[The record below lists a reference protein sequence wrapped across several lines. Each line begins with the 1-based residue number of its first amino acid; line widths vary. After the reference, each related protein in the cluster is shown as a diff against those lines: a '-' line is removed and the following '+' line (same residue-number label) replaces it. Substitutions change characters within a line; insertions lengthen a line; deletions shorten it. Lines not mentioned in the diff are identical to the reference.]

1 MIGEAYFRENRREL
15 MPGFVGEAPNVPA
28 VFLVHAREGRPYLAK
43 TALLRRRLARLF
55 RERDRPSRLL
65 NLSGVA
71 ERIEYWLCGS
81 RLESS
86 LLFYSLARRHFP
98 DDYLKIAKLRFPAYM
113 KLILSNPFPRTQV
126 TQRLGG
132 GRGLYLGPFRTRA
145 SAEQFESQALD
156 LFQLRRC
163 QENLEPRADHPGCI
177 YGEMSMCLR
186 PCQEVVG
193 EAEYASETERFS
205 QFLTTGGASLLESI
219 GAARDRCSEELQFE
233 EAARQHKRY
242 ERVEQV
248 LALRDDLVGAVLK
261 LCGVAVTRSARE
273 GCVALWF
280 VREGCWAD
288 PVELDV
294 GNAGAGPVPLDHR
307 LREAVAGLG
316 AARVSNAERQEH
328 MALLAS
334 WFYSSWR
341 DGEWLGFESVEKAPY
356 RKLVNAVARV
366 AKGALPPPAPVE

>member
-1 MIGEAYFRENRREL
+1 MIGEAHFRESRREL
-15 MPGFVGEAPNVPA
+15 LPGDVGEAPNVPA

-71 ERIEYWLCGS
+71 ERIDYWLSGS

-86 LLFYSLARRHFP
+86 LLFYALAREHFP
-98 DDYLKIAKLRFPAYM
+98 DDYLKVAKLRFPTYV

-126 TQRLGG
+126 TQRVGG
-132 GRGLYLGPFRTRA
+132 GRGLYLGPVRTRA
-145 SAEQFESQALD
+145 SAEQFEAQALD

-163 QENLEPRADHPGCI
+163 QENLEPRVDHPGCI

-186 PCQEVVG
+186 PCQQVVG
-193 EAEYASETERFS
+193 ESEYASEVQRFA
-205 QFLTTGGASLLESI
+205 QFLTTGGGSLLESI
-219 GAARDRCSEELQFE
+219 EAARDRCSEELQFE

-248 LALRDDLVGAVLK
+248 LGLRDDLVGEVTK

-273 GCVALWF
+273 GCVILWF
-280 VREGCWAD
+280 VVEGCWAD

-294 GNAGAGPVPLDHR
+294 SRAGVETVSLDHR
-307 LREAVAGLG
+307 LRDAVAGL
-316 AARVSNAERQEH
+316 AASRVANAERQEH
-328 MALLAS
+328 AALLAG

-341 DGEWLGFESVEKAPY
+341 DGEWLPFESIGKAPY
-356 RKLVNAVARV
+356 RKMVNAVARV
-366 AKGALPPPAPVE
+366 AKSAAPLQGG